1 MKSKVTIRDVA
12 YLSGV
17 SISTVSRVVSGKTN
31 VSKDTFNKVQKAI
44 EQTGYQPNY
53 TAKALATNLTDTIA
67 VIIDRTP
74 SQGFENSFFL
84 DALNG
89 IVTKLNEFEKDMI
102 LVFTNPEDKH
112 IDQGLKRLINTNKI
126 DACIKLSVVKDDK
139 TLEYLI
145 ENDTPTVVVGRVE
158 DSDVMT
164 VNNNN
169 KNAMKSATNHL
180 IEKGNKKIAFVGG
193 SIDYIVTLDR
203 RDGFI
208 EAMDKSNIEF
218 DDNNFYYTEF
228 TKHAG
233 YELSKELIVNGFD
246 AVACTDD
253 LLAYGISKGYFE
265 NNKDIDIVSFNN
277 SYLSEIANI
286 PISSVDINSKLLG
299 EEAVN
304 LLFNENNDK
313 NIIVKSKLII
323 RS

>member
-102 LVFTNPEDKH
+102 LVFTNPEAKH
-112 IDQGLKRLINTNKI
+112 IDRGLKRLINTNKI

-164 VNNNN
+164 VNNDN

-233 YELSKELIVNGFD
+233 YELSKELIVNDFD